1 MKTATAQKAAGEQ
14 TPNVKRCATLKEAM
28 QSATIDNI
36 NDLARRIDSDRED
49 AVMSIESAQA
59 LLNLLDII
67 YYSHTTD
74 LREINLGA
82 MTHILGGLAKNAMDS
97 LMRIEERTG
106 EIAQLC

>member
-28 QSATIDNI
+28 QSSTIGRI
-36 NDLARRIDSDRED
+36 NDLVRRIEGKRED

-59 LLNLLDII
+59 LLSLLDIV
-67 YYSHTTD
+67 YYSHATD

-97 LMRIEERTG
+97 LMSIEEQTG